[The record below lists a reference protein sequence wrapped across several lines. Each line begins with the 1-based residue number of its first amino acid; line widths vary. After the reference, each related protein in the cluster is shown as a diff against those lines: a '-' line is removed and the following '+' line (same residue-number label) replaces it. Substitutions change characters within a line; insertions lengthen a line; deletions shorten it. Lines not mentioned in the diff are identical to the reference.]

1 MFIVLLYMY
10 FTYLNRDNYW
20 EMYMFK
26 KISIKL
32 VALLVFTGCFQGKSD
47 NNVSPIDTLKAYL
60 VKNYSTLKISPMA
73 EAFAGLVSNPAK
85 QKEIIDKAKA
95 SYVEMN
101 IQEIYLL
108 TATNAENN
116 ESVIGSLIHFN
127 DSLTLEEAQEQL
139 EKDSNFEN
147 QALDIYM
154 NKNFAFVVATING
167 KRVTPKSIITAFKN
181 FK

>member
-1 MFIVLLYMY
+1 ML
-10 FTYLNRDNYW
+10 
-20 EMYMFK
+20 K
-26 KISIKL
+26 KISIIL
-32 VALLVFTGCFQGKSD
+32 FALLFFAGCFQEKPD
-47 NNVSPIDTLKAYL
+47 TAMAPIDSLKVHL
-60 VKNYSTLKISPMA
+60 VHNYSSLKINPMA
-73 EAFAGLVSNPAK
+73 EAFAGLVADPAE
-85 QKEIIDKAKA
+85 QADIINNAKA

-108 TATNAENN
+108 TGTTAESN

-127 DSLTLEEAQEQL
+127 DSLTLEEAKEQL
-139 EKDSNFEN
+139 AKDSNFKN

-167 KRVTPKSIITAFKN
+167 KKVTPKSIITAFEK

>member
-1 MFIVLLYMY
+1 ML
-10 FTYLNRDNYW
+10 
-20 EMYMFK
+20 K
-26 KISIKL
+26 KISITL
-32 VALLVFTGCFQGKSD
+32 FALLFFAGCFQGKPD
-47 NNVSPIDTLKAYL
+47 TTMAPIDALKAHM
-60 VKNYSTLKISPMA
+60 VKNYSSLKISSMA
-73 EAFAGLVSNPAK
+73 EAFAGLVSEPAD

-95 SYVEMN
+95 SYVGMN

-108 TATNAENN
+108 TGPTAESN

-127 DSLTLEEAQEQL
+127 DSLTSEAAKMQL
-139 EKDSNFEN
+139 AKDSNFKN

-167 KRVTPKSIITAFKN
+167 KKVTPKSIITAFEN